1 LPTFVLK
8 KEVELSLCQFGVYH
22 VYGVPQWSSGRI
34 FAHQLEVLGSIADDV
49 MLNTVHVM
57 LKTEHKGHAGD
68 GT

>member
-1 LPTFVLK
+1 
-8 KEVELSLCQFGVYH
+8 LCQFGVYH